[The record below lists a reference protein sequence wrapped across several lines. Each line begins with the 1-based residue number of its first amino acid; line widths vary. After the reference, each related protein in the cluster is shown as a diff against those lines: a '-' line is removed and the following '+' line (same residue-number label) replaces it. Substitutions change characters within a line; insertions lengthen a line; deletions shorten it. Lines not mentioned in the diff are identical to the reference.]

1 MDLWFTHC
9 PEDGF
14 ELYESEEAAQ
24 TGAEVILDGYREYAS
39 SDGWHD
45 SMEEICWGKLDIR
58 QAAVITERTLPP
70 EDYRQDYDEW
80 LEYGLGVPG
89 TGL

>member
-1 MDLWFTHC
+1 MDLWFTNC
-9 PEDGF
+9 PEEGL
-14 ELYESEEAAQ
+14 ELYENEEAARKA
-24 TGAEVILDGYREYAS
+24 AESILAAYSEAAS
-39 SDGWHD
+39 SDGWHE
-45 SMEEICWGKLDIR
+45 SMEDVCWGKLDIR

-70 EDYRQDYDEW
+70 EGYRQDYDEW